1 MNRRTLR
8 GMRRLLCLP
17 VLLLAACGPETAR
30 VESPAAGGQ
39 PPSASSQAPAT
50 SSQPPATSGQQ
61 PAATSQAPAA
71 PAEPIDE
78 RFATTRDGW
87 RVDYHL
93 RLPAL
98 PAETTKRLRRAC
110 TAWLFQGLAEV
121 RPTLAAS
128 GEAALATL
136 IADGGKPTGGDP
148 WYSERAVVAT
158 LQGGGWLA
166 LRRSDR
172 SFAGAANTTARVES
186 LVIEL
191 DGVRALTLDEVVPP
205 DRQAALRLQLAR
217 EFRRVRGLPADGPL
231 TSAVASDA
239 ELPIPVPLLAA
250 EGARFVWNPYEIG
263 PLSDGAYEV
272 SLTAE
277 QVRAALAVD
286 PWAKP

>member
-1 MNRRTLR
+1 
-8 GMRRLLCLP
+8 MRRFLCLP
-17 VLLLAACGPETAR
+17 VLLLAACGPEAAGPRASAR
-30 VESPAAGGQ
+30 VDPPA
-39 PPSASSQAPAT
+39 PSA
-50 SSQPPATSGQQ
+50 QPPAV
-61 PAATSQAPAA
+61 SQT

-93 RLPAL
+93 RLPSL
-98 PAETTKRLRRAC
+98 PPDTTRRLRRAC
-110 TAWLFQGLAEV
+110 TAWLFQGLAEA
-121 RPTLAAS
+121 RPTLAES

-136 IADGGKPTGGDP
+136 IADGGKPAGGEP

-166 LRRSDR
+166 LRRSER
-172 SFAGAANTTARVES
+172 SFAGGANLTARVES
-186 LVIEL
+186 LILEL
-191 DGVRALTLDEVVPP
+191 DGVRALTLDEVVPAE
-205 DRQAALRLQLAR
+205 RQADLRLLLAR
-217 EFRRVRGLPADGPL
+217 ELRRVRGLPAEGPL
-231 TSAVASDA
+231 TSLVASEA
-239 ELPIPVPLLAA
+239 ELPIPVPLLSA

-272 SLTAE
+272 SLSVG

>member
-17 VLLLAACGPETAR
+17 VLLLAACGPESAPGPRATAR
-30 VESPAAGGQ
+30 VEAPAASG
-39 PPSASSQAPAT
+39 
-50 SSQPPATSGQQ
+50 QPPATTDQP
-61 PAATSQAPAA
+61 PAASQT

-98 PAETTKRLRRAC
+98 PAETTKGLRRAC
-110 TAWLFQGLAEV
+110 TAWLFQGLAAA
-121 RPTLAAS
+121 RPTLAES

-136 IADGGKPTGGDP
+136 IVDGGKPTGGEP
-148 WYSERAVVAT
+148 WYSERAVVST

-166 LRRSDR
+166 LRRSER
-172 SFAGAANTTARVES
+172 SFAGGETATARVES
-186 LVIEL
+186 LILEL

-205 DRQAALRLQLAR
+205 ERQEALRLQLAR
-217 EFRRVRGLPADGPL
+217 ELRRVRGLPADGPL
-231 TSAVASDA
+231 SSVVASDA
-239 ELPIPVPLLAA
+239 ELPIPVPLLSA

-263 PLSDGAYEV
+263 PLSDGAYEAV
-272 SLTAE
+272 LATE